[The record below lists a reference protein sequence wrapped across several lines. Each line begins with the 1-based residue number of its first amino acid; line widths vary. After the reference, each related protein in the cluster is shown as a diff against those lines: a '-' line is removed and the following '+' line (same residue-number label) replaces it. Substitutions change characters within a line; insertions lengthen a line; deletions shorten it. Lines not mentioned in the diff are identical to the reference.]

1 MAAPTNQSPKN
12 RFLASEAQVHNHREM
27 METRAFETGT
37 DMALMQ
43 YANDIASEVRDQ
55 PTALAVGFKLAGAV
69 GFLNS
74 LKTIS
79 EKPIVPASRPTDN
92 LQHQA

>member
-1 MAAPTNQSPKN
+1 MAVPTNQSPKN
-12 RFLASEAQVHNHREM
+12 RFLESDRAIKEHRDM
-27 METRAFETGT
+27 MESHPFSFGT

-79 EKPIVPASRPTDN
+79 EKPVLPPSRPTDN
-92 LQHQA
+92 LQHVP